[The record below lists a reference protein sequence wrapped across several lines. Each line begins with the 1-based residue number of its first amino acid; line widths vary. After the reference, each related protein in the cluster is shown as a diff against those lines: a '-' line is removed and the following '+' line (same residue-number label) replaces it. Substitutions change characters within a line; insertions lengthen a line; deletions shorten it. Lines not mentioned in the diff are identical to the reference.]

1 MMSSMDFEIK
11 IINGRI
17 FDGSG
22 APEFAGDIG
31 INKDSIAEVGDLANS
46 STAKNIDAKGL
57 IICPGFIDAHSHSDV
72 YLLIE
77 PSAASKIYQG
87 ITTEIGGNCGASAA
101 PLHGT
106 YKMPADWCN
115 QLERLTQS
123 AMRRAQSKNTDAS
136 PTAPPR
142 APRAMHHT
150 PNWRGVAEYRTL
162 YSEIQPAIN
171 MALLVGHN
179 TLHAGICGYEP
190 RGATCD
196 ELRRMNHELER
207 ALDEGAIG
215 LSSGLAYP
223 PGSAV
228 PREEL
233 IALAKT
239 AAQRGG
245 LYTTHMRSES
255 NGLLEAIDEAIDIA
269 EQADIPLHISHLKA
283 SGSANWNKLESALEK
298 IRRARELHSRPI
310 SADRYPYTAGSTDL
324 DILLP
329 QWATYGGRDAIL
341 ARIRDPKTRAA
352 LRAALADQPDDYWDN
367 VMVGLT
373 TFEAFKGK
381 FLLEIAQEL
390 NMEPVDAFLHLIDVD
405 ELKTGGVFFSMS
417 ESNLQRVL
425 AEPYVSIGSDGS
437 MRAPWGPLS
446 TDHPHPRAYGS
457 HSRFLRMALDGQTVP
472 LAEAIYKMTGLPAE
486 QFGLKNRGRL
496 IAGYAAD
503 LVIFDPN
510 AICEKSTY
518 ATPHQLSEGIRHVFV
533 NGVHSLADGRHTAQ
547 RAGQFLAR

>member
-1 MMSSMDFEIK
+1 MDFEIK
-11 IINGRI
+11 IINGRV
-17 FDGSG
+17 FDGTG
-22 APEFAGDIG
+22 APETADDIG
-31 INKDSIAEVGDLANS
+31 INGGFIAEIGDLSNRSA
-46 STAKNIDAKGL
+46 AKTIDAQDL

-101 PLHGT
+101 PLNGA
-106 YKMPADWCN
+106 YKLPADWCA
-115 QLERLTQS
+115 QLAGNRVQS
-123 AMRRAQSKNTDAS
+123 AIPHWQS
-136 PTAPPR
+136 
-142 APRAMHHT
+142 
-150 PNWRGVAEYRTL
+150 VAEYRTL
-162 YSEIQPAIN
+162 YTEIQPAIN

-190 RGATCD
+190 RGAAPD

-239 AAQRGG
+239 AARRGG
-245 LYTTHMRSES
+245 LFTTHMRSES

-269 EQADIPLHISHLKA
+269 EQAEIQLHISHLKA

-298 IRRARELHSRPI
+298 IRRARDLLGLPI
-310 SADRYPYTAGSTDL
+310 SADRYPYTASSTDL

-341 ARIRDPKTRAA
+341 TRIRDPKTRAA
-352 LRAALADQPDDYWDN
+352 LRAAFSDQPDDYWDN

-381 FLLEIAQEL
+381 YLLEIAQEL

-405 ELKTGGVFFSMS
+405 KLKTGAIFFCMS

-457 HSRFLRMALDGQTVP
+457 HTRFLRMALDGKTVP
-472 LAEAIYKMTGLPAE
+472 PAEAIHKMTGLPAE
-486 QFGLKNRGRL
+486 QFGLKKRGL
-496 IAGYAAD
+496 LQEGYAAD
-503 LVIFDPN
+503 LLIFDPN

-518 ATPHQLSEGIRHVFV
+518 AAPHQLSEGIRHVFV
-533 NGVHSLADGRHTAQ
+533 NGVHSLADGQHTEH
-547 RAGQFLAR
+547 RSGKFLFH